1 MFREARGKEERGQ
14 TCVSAVSVII
24 PQRQARRL
32 RVEVEGGLYH
42 LITRGN
48 DRQDIFHTED
58 DRRKFLSLL
67 ARQKERSPF
76 HLYAYCLMTNHAHLL
91 MYKSVPYINW

>member
-1 MFREARGKEERGQ
+1 M
-14 TCVSAVSVII
+14 
-24 PQRQARRL
+24 ARRL

-67 ARQKERSPF
+67 ARQKDRSPF
-76 HLYAYCLMTNHAHLL
+76 HLYAYCLMTNRAHLL